1 MTSLLSL
8 VLVGILGIDILLL
21 ATSKIKSAIKAMALQ
36 GVLVSILPVI
46 TDIDVFGVAH
56 ALIFACIS
64 GLIKGLVLPQML
76 TRALER
82 TNIPTDIEAYVGYNL
97 SLFIGLCGLGAS
109 WWLTNQLTLPD
120 MDDPKLLV
128 MVAIFSVFIGLFMV
142 IARLKAILQVLGYLA
157 FENGI
162 YMFGV
167 AAAPKQHLLIEL
179 AILLDMLVA
188 VFLMGIIVFHIQR
201 EFDHI
206 DTDQLSALND
216 AVAKDTVAPS
226 MEEEGEH
233 S

>member
-1 MTSLLSL
+1 MNLLKTTVLLTALTLLL
-8 VLVGILGIDILLL
+8 VFFGGILGG
-21 ATSKIKSAIKAMALQ
+21 KAGMQ
-36 GVLVSILPVI
+36 I
-46 TDIDVFGVAH
+46 
-56 ALIFACIS
+56 ALIFACVS

-82 TNIPTDIEAYVGYNL
+82 THIPTDIEAYVGYNL

-109 WWLTNQLTLPD
+109 WWLTNRLTLPD

-128 MVAIFSVFIGLFMV
+128 MVAIFSVFVGLFVV
-142 IARLKAILQVLGYLA
+142 IARMKAISQVIGYLA

-206 DTDQLSALND
+206 DTDRLSALHD
-216 AVAKDTVAPS
+216 AVSSDVGAHIV
-226 MEEEGEH
+226 EEGEKH
-233 S
+233 SS